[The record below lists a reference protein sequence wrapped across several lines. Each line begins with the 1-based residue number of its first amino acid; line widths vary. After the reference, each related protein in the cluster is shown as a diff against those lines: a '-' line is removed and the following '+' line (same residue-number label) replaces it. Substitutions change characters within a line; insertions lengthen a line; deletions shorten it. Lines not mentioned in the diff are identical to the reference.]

1 MARAMRDIGGLITLP
16 SDVEGMI
23 FDVDGVLIDSVSAD
37 HDLCVSAAQSIL
49 NDGAWLKRSSILKHF
64 ALEPE
69 SFWAELIK
77 DAPYEVSP
85 TQLDALIENY
95 DARRADTVFE
105 TIAGA
110 VNVLQACLKAGL
122 KCAVASSNDETVLIE
137 MLKNAGLA
145 EHFEVICGI
154 AGPETAPKPAPD
166 IYRNAAAGLG
176 LDPGK
181 CAFIEDSL
189 TGLKAGR
196 AAGIDYAIAVATGPA
211 AFNDLADSG
220 LADLIYDRFAENS
233 VAFFDG
239 APMNK
244 SIDTPN
250 DFVSHMV
257 EHIAWRLGTGVSLRW
272 RNGDWRALGQML
284 GAALK
289 RFDFEPASAA
299 TLGMI
304 DDGAAET
311 LIDFTQSPGVD
322 FDTHHSL
329 NRAAILKMRAEQVRS
344 GQELVDL
351 MAGIADGLGAHIT
364 VRLCTFEDPHHS
376 WEGVYRAIGICLSRL
391 RRAA

>member
-1 MARAMRDIGGLITLP
+1 MTKAMRDIGGLIELP
-16 SDVEGMI
+16 QEIEGMI

-37 HDLCVSAAQSIL
+37 HDLCVSAAQNVI

-69 SFWAELIK
+69 SFWAELVK
-77 DAPYEVSP
+77 DAPYEISDD
-85 TQLDALIENY
+85 QLDALIDDYN
-95 DARRADTVFE
+95 ARRADTVFE

-110 VNVLQACLKAGL
+110 VNVLNACHAAGL
-122 KCAVASSNDETVLIE
+122 KCAVASSNDEPILIE
-137 MLKNAGLA
+137 MLKKAGLA
-145 EHFEVICGI
+145 DRFEVICGI
-154 AGPETAPKPAPD
+154 AGDHVSPKPAPD
-166 IYRNAAAGLG
+166 IYQNAAKGLG
-176 LDPGK
+176 LNPSI

-189 TGLKAGR
+189 TGLQAGKA
-196 AAGIDYAIAVATGPA
+196 AQLSYAIAVATGPA
-211 AFNDLADSG
+211 AFNDLVDSS
-220 LADLIYDRFAENS
+220 LADIVYDRFAENS
-233 VAFFDG
+233 VQFFDR

-257 EHIAWRLGTGVSLRW
+257 EHIAWRLGTGISLRW
-272 RNGDWRALGQML
+272 RNGDWLALGKSL

-289 RFDFEPASAA
+289 SFDFEPASAA

-311 LIDFTQSPGVD
+311 LIDFTKAPGVD

-329 NRAAILKMRAEQVRS
+329 NREAILKMRAEQVRS
-344 GQELVDL
+344 GQELIDL
-351 MAGIADGLGAHIT
+351 LQGIAEGLGAHIT